1 MINSKDALNRIKVVL
16 GLTNHSFASYKNED
30 GVEFYCE
37 GDKIELD
44 KDIYVVTPE
53 GNLPAP
59 DGDFEFLD
67 GTKVSIKEGKISKL
81 SYDEVV
87 EEEKL
92 EEEEVVEE
100 TMEEEKEEKD
110 EVKMAEATLVDG
122 IIVSND
128 EDKFEVGQELFI
140 VSEEGKDKA
149 PDGEHETTEG
159 QIVVVEDGKIIEI
172 KEKVEA
178 SEEEEKEEKLSQVS
192 MDEVVETFSQAIEAL
207 KNELEEIKSSNNK
220 LTESFNK
227 FSNEPAG
234 EKVYTNKSFRNE
246 VKANKMEALEKLR
259 RIRTNK

>member
-37 GDKIELD
+37 GDKIELE

-67 GTKVSIKEGKISKL
+67 GTKVSIKEGKIEKI
-81 SYDEVV
+81 SYDEV

-92 EEEEVVEE
+92 EEEEVVEVE
-100 TMEEEKEEKD
+100 ATEDEKE

-159 QIVVVEDGKIIEI
+159 QIVVVVDGIITEI

-178 SEEEEKEEKLSQVS
+178 SEDEEKEEKLSQVS

-234 EKVYTNKSFRNE
+234 EQVYTNKSFRNE
-246 VKANKMEALEKLR
+246 VKANKMEALAKLR